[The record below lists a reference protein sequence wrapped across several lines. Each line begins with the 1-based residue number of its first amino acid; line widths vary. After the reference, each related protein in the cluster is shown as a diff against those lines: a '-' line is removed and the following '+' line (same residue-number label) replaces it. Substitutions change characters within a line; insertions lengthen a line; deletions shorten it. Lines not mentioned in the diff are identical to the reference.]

1 MNDSNDNQKRLKE
14 ELIKEEIINKNYD
27 KDLFFQYISEKKENG
42 SDLNN
47 WSILELNL
55 QISNF
60 INLKSND
67 SQQTNNINEEENNKA
82 KISLTETLNINKET
96 QSNIHQQIQSQVQN
110 INIYNNNQNSRNKVY
125 AKEIICKKLEKTPL
139 NDTEII
145 VKIKNPKIS
154 DNKYWEQKYI
164 NYEIVTDKMKWL
176 VYRRFSDFD
185 NLRQIL
191 VKHFPRL
198 FVPPIPGKKLG
209 KRRFE
214 NDFIQ
219 KRMNF
224 LQIFIDNIMKNE
236 VFKTCEALYAFLSFE
251 DRSQYESKIKE
262 MLSYNPS
269 QYVEDCKTLTGKL
282 CIYDKDDYEQ
292 YYTNITNY
300 YKIQNNIYYQLNR
313 NMKNFYIN
321 ISGACKSLEAVQK
334 DFETLFELNQRVEMK
349 VEVNKTFEELAIFFK
364 NWKRNLFN
372 QNEIIKL
379 RITDFFKYQ
388 RMEGEAYQELI
399 YKREELKANYNSE
412 KVRINSK
419 KEKLYAL
426 RDINKWEIQRG
437 YNPIDEM
444 RLLNDK
450 EYAMEFICTKETL
463 SLENLHKQF
472 AYSNKMNME
481 ELTKLINLNCKKF
494 VDNTKSFAEEFYPTL
509 TDSISVWTT
518 LTSYI

>member
-82 KISLTETLNINKET
+82 KISLTETLNINKEM
-96 QSNIHQQIQSQVQN
+96 QSNIHQQIQSQVEN

-224 LQIFIDNIMKNE
+224 
-236 VFKTCEALYAFLSFE
+236 
-251 DRSQYESKIKE
+251 
-262 MLSYNPS
+262 
-269 QYVEDCKTLTGKL
+269 
-282 CIYDKDDYEQ
+282 Q
-292 YYTNITNY
+292 YY
-300 YKIQNNIYYQLNR
+300 
-313 NMKNFYIN
+313 
-321 ISGACKSLEAVQK
+321 
-334 DFETLFELNQRVEMK
+334 
-349 VEVNKTFEELAIFFK
+349 EE
-364 NWKRNLFN
+364 
-372 QNEIIKL
+372 
-379 RITDFFKYQ
+379 
-388 RMEGEAYQELI
+388 
-399 YKREELKANYNSE
+399 
-412 KVRINSK
+412 
-419 KEKLYAL
+419 
-426 RDINKWEIQRG
+426 
-437 YNPIDEM
+437 
-444 RLLNDK
+444 
-450 EYAMEFICTKETL
+450 
-463 SLENLHKQF
+463 
-472 AYSNKMNME
+472 
-481 ELTKLINLNCKKF
+481 
-494 VDNTKSFAEEFYPTL
+494 
-509 TDSISVWTT
+509 
-518 LTSYI
+518 